1 MKLEMTTNWLN
12 ILQPGLYGTNL
23 GDIYNE
29 VLEEYNA
36 DFKSALCLEFITT
49 MNEIFSEDWFVER
62 FGNFTV
68 SNAKLISPHYYNY
81 ENDSIEFDLEIEN
94 PELLKELWDR
104 FEPWDFEHFF
114 KFTKENFGSR
124 SGFTSFFP
132 YGPNAF
138 ENALLYTEPNKDGR
152 YDFNRAVAMLLM
164 FEFEQS
170 KCALDSYQRDFEE
183 NVEEYCN
190 ANGLHDY
197 DYEEEDDYE

>member
-12 ILQPGLYGTNL
+12 MLQPGLYGTYL
-23 GDIYNE
+23 GDIYNDISD
-29 VLEEYNA
+29 EYTT
-36 DFKSALCLEFITT
+36 DFKEALVSEFTST

-68 SNAKLISPHYYNY
+68 SNTKLNSPRFYNY
-81 ENDSIEFDLEIEN
+81 ENDSIEFDLEIEK
-94 PELLKELWDR
+94 PELLRELYDK

-114 KFTKENFGSR
+114 RFTRETFGSR
-124 SGFTSFFP
+124 SGFVSFFP
-132 YGPNAF
+132 YESDKF
-138 ENALLYTEPNKDGR
+138 EEALLYTEPNKNGR

-170 KCALDSYQRDFEE
+170 KCDLNSYQKDFEE

-190 ANGLHDY
+190 ANGLY
-197 DYEEEDDYE
+197 DYEEEDE